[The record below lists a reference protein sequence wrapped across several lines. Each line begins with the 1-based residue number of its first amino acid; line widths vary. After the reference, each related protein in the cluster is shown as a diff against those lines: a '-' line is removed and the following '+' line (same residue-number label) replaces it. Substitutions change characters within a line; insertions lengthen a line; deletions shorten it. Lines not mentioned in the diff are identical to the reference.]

1 LSREEKGRE
10 CTEASQKMGL
20 TEMRTEVLVEK
31 GCPVTTKDKEGKLV
45 GEEQWGRLRPQSRG
59 TQQRPPC

>member
-1 LSREEKGRE
+1 
-10 CTEASQKMGL
+10 MGL
-20 TEMRTEVLVEK
+20 TEMRMEVLVGK
-31 GCPVTTKDKEGKLV
+31 GGPETTKGKEGMPI